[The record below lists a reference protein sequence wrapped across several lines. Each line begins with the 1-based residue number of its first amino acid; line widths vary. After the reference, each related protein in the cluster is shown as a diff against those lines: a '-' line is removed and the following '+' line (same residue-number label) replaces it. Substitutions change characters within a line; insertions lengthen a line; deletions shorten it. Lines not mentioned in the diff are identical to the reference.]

1 MPYRKNVK
9 NHNSTTDM
17 AKNLSSG
24 LPAGTRV
31 SISLEPSG
39 PPDPFGDQLVGGIL
53 AGHATLVL
61 ETSPAEEA
69 GEEDNLLT
77 SRVIESSLKE
87 LAHANA
93 KPSTVDTY
101 TKCWDRFSEVF

>member
-9 NHNSTTDM
+9 KHNSTTDM

-24 LPAGTRV
+24 LPAGTRI

-53 AGHATLVL
+53 AGRATLIL
-61 ETSPAEEA
+61 ETSPAEEVR
-69 GEEDNLLT
+69 EEENLLT
-77 SRVIESSLKE
+77 S
-87 LAHANA
+87 
-93 KPSTVDTY
+93 
-101 TKCWDRFSEVF
+101 